1 MARWTFLGRVVFAS
15 VLLGSPLM
23 RAAQVEFD
31 AASIRENTSLD
42 AGGTM
47 RLLPGGG
54 IRVQNLPARSLVT
67 IAYQLQP
74 FQLVDAPNWARDT
87 RYDVEARPAGG
98 ATREQ
103 TFAMLQ
109 ALLVERFKLAFHRES
124 RQVDGFALARVRPN
138 GLGPNLRPSS
148 VDCEKAFAATPRC
161 RQGGIT
167 SDTMTAVGSPMWSLL
182 QLVVSKVSA
191 PVSDETQLTGPFDFE
206 LRWSNE
212 VAPAGDQQSIYTALH
227 EQLGLKL
234 ERRRVTTEV
243 FVVDR
248 MERPAPN

>member
-1 MARWTFLGRVVFAS
+1 MTGRASLGWIVLAAI
-15 VLLGSPLM
+15 LLGTPLLP
-23 RAAQVEFD
+23 AAQVAFD
-31 AASIRENTSLD
+31 VASIRENTSLD

-67 IAYQLQP
+67 IAYQLQS
-74 FQLVDAPNWARDT
+74 FQLVDAPNWARET

-124 RQVDGFALARVRPN
+124 RPVDGFALVRVRPN
-138 GLGPNLRPSS
+138 ELGPNLRPSS
-148 VDCEKAFAATPRC
+148 VDCEKAFATTPRC

-182 QLVVSKVSA
+182 QLVISRVGA
-191 PVSDETQLTGPFDFE
+191 PVSDETQLTGTFDVE

-212 VAPAGDQQSIYTALH
+212 VAPAGDQQSIYTALQD
-227 EQLGLKL
+227 QLGLKL
-234 ERRRVTTEV
+234 ERRRVTTEA

-248 MERPAPN
+248 MERPRPN